1 MTIRDSLTEAMHL
14 PQDSDTMRWL
24 GDHGIGVANEQTMSQ
39 AIHDVYCG
47 ITSDHDHPN
56 EKDHDQARR
65 MLEALHRAAALAD

>member
-24 GDHGIGVANEQTMSQ
+24 GDHGLAVANEITMSQ

-47 ITSDHDHPN
+47 VTADHDHPN
-56 EKDHDQARR
+56 AKDHEQARA
-65 MLEALHRAAALAD
+65 LIEAMHKAAALAD

>member
-24 GDHGIGVANEQTMSQ
+24 GDRGIGLANEQTMSQ

-56 EKDHDQARR
+56 EKDHEQARKLIDA
-65 MLEALHRAAALAD
+65 MHRAAALAD

>member
-24 GDHGIGVANEQTMSQ
+24 GDHGIGLANEITMSQ

-47 ITSDHDHPN
+47 VTADHDHPN
-56 EKDHDQARR
+56 AKDHEQARKLLDA
-65 MLEALHRAAALAD
+65 MHKAAALAD

>member
-14 PQDSDTMRWL
+14 PQDSDTMSWL
-24 GDHGIGVANEQTMSQ
+24 GTHGIGVANEQTMSQ

-56 EKDHDQARR
+56 EKDHEQARKLLDA
-65 MLEALHRAAALAD
+65 MHRAAALAD